1 MPITQAF
8 TNAAKLAFMT
18 GSHTPG
24 HTYKIALFTNAATLD
39 ATTAT
44 YSTTNETTGTGYTAG
59 GNVLAGY
66 TAALSSGTAYID
78 WTTDPS
84 WPGASFT
91 ARGALIY
98 NTSGSQ
104 AIAVIDFGADYT
116 ATNGTFTVTLPA
128 AGATAIIRS
137 V

>member
-1 MPITQAF
+1 MAITQAF

-24 HTYKIALFTNAATLD
+24 HTYKIALYVAAATLD
-39 ATTAT
+39 ATTTA
-44 YSTTNETTGTGYTAG
+44 YSVTNEVAGTGYTAG
-59 GNVLAGY
+59 GNVLVGY
-66 TAALSSGTAYID
+66 TAALSTNTAYLT
-78 WTTDPS
+78 WSTNPS
-84 WPGASFT
+84 WASATFT
-91 ARGALIY
+91 ARGAIIY